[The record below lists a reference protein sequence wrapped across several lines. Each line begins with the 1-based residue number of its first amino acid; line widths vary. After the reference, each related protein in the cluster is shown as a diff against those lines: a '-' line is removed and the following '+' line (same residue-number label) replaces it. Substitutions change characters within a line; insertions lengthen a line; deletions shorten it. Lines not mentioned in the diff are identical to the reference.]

1 MDDGLL
7 ILGGAVAL
15 WLLSKANTAQ
25 SLQFQ
30 PTGASW
36 DGGSLQVQ
44 IGVLNPTA
52 GDLTL
57 NALSGS
63 LAVNGNNVGI
73 VGLPPG
79 DLPKVIAPQT
89 TTPVILQ
96 YTPNY
101 LGLLFT
107 LLNDLKQSGQSLSIA
122 YTGSA
127 NVNGITLPVNLH
139 FQAAIP

>member
-7 ILGGAVAL
+7 ILGGAAAI
-15 WLLSKANTAQ
+15 WLLFKANTAQ

-44 IGVLNPTA
+44 IGVINPTA

-57 NALSGS
+57 NSLSGTLS
-63 LAVNGNNVGI
+63 VNGKNVGI
-73 VGLPPG
+73 VALPSG
-79 DLPKVIAPQT
+79 DLPKVIAPNT

-96 YTPNY
+96 YMPNY

-107 LLNDLKQSGQSLSIA
+107 LLNQLKQSGQSLSII

-127 NVNGITLPVNLH
+127 NVNGIALPINLH